1 MIKRMVLFF
10 YKITRVGVLMV
21 NERLEKAKERLS
33 AYYEAELAVLA
44 GQSYSIGSRSLT
56 RANLA
61 WIRTQID
68 NLENQVEELKAM
80 AEGKGRR
87 KAFRIT
93 PRDL

>member
-1 MIKRMVLFF
+1 
-10 YKITRVGVLMV
+10 MV
-21 NERLEKAKERLS
+21 NERLAKAQERLV
-33 AYYEAELAVLA
+33 AYYDAELAVLS
-44 GQSYSIGSRSLT
+44 GQSYSIGTRTLT

-68 NLENQVEELKAM
+68 NLENQVEELKSQ

>member
-1 MIKRMVLFF
+1 ML
-10 YKITRVGVLMV
+10 
-21 NERLEKAKERLS
+21 NERLTKAKERLN
-33 AYYEAELAVLA
+33 AYYEAELAVLS

-68 NLENQVEELKAM
+68 NLENQVEELQAQVN
-80 AEGKGRR
+80 GKGRR
-87 KAFRIT
+87 KSFRIT